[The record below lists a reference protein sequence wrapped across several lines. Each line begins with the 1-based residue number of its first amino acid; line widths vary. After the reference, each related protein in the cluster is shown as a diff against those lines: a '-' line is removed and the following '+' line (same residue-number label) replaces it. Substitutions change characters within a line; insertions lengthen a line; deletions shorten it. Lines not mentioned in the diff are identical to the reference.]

1 MNELIYSISKLFS
14 DFIGD
19 GVFIIPAYQRGYKWN
34 KSTVEQLLK
43 DIEAFNIQKDSD
55 KFYCLQNITL
65 VERVG
70 SNREYNVVDG
80 QQRLTTIAV
89 LLSCIGE
96 DNLVNGKIR
105 YDVRPQ
111 TESFIGSYML
121 SKEGREILKT
131 AAGKWDDFLKS
142 HESEDLDYQ
151 DIYYLFTAFGCVWK
165 WFASKT
171 ESEQNALR
179 RKILNNVKLIVNNVE
194 SSDEQKL
201 FGNLN
206 GGKVQLDGSD
216 LVRAMIITDVAM
228 ARFEEVEASVK
239 STVQLNE
246 SRVRIGIQIDSMMR
260 WWKNPLHASYF
271 KPITKQ
277 VKTNSDIQ
285 FDENAYPI
293 NGLYKLYSLICGG
306 DRKTI
311 GLDLFEKDI
320 IGHWD
325 RIQYLQ
331 RVLESWIED
340 REIYHLLLYVLLYYK
355 GDSNNSKDDIT
366 DRFVELFSEWQNNTR
381 IEFCKILRKKCNSI
395 LTALKPICTSKEA
408 KEDYQTYLAICKD
421 EDWYIDNDIIKLM
434 IALDII
440 DIVNSKTAGFLPI
453 EFFSAH
459 KEDKEHIFPQTPIGD
474 KIDKKKEVDR
484 TAILNNYIDLVNKHR
499 SDNKLPIFEL
509 APDEP
514 RWDDEEWLQSF
525 KDRINNAVLEAVPI
539 NSLGNVCLLSDNV
552 NRGYGNEF
560 YTEKRIAII
569 SKSRGGV
576 YIRPHVLD
584 AFDKEWLQTDVT
596 NAHLDE
602 MTSWTVKDIIS
613 RRMKIEEKIVG
624 FYGELKKDEQ

>member
-1 MNELIYSISKLFS
+1 MNELIYSISKLFT

-19 GVFIIPAYQRGYKWN
+19 GVFVIPAYQRGYKWN

-65 VERVG
+65 VERV
-70 SNREYNVVDG
+70 SENRIYNVVDG

-89 LLSCIGE
+89 LLSSIGE
-96 DNLVNGKIR
+96 DSLIKGKIK

-111 TESFIGSYML
+111 TERFIVSYLL
-121 SKEGREILKT
+121 SDKGRETLKT
-131 AAGKWDDFLKS
+131 VDGKWEDFLKS
-142 HESEDLDYQ
+142 HQDEDMDYQ
-151 DIYYLFTAFGCVWK
+151 DIYYLFAAFGCVWK
-165 WFASKT
+165 WFTAKT
-171 ESEQNALR
+171 ETEQDALR

-194 SSDEQKL
+194 SNDEQKL

-216 LVRAMIITDVAM
+216 LIRAMIITDVAM

-246 SRVRIGIQIDSMMR
+246 SRVRIGIQIDEMMR
-260 WWKNPLHASYF
+260 WWKNPLHANYF

-293 NGLYKLYSLICGG
+293 NGLYKLYSLTCNG

-320 IGHWD
+320 ISHWEK
-325 RIQYLQ
+325 IQYLQ
-331 RVLESWIED
+331 RVLESWIDD

-355 GDSNNSKDDIT
+355 GDSYSSKDDIT
-366 DRFVELFSEWQNNTR
+366 DRFVDLFREWQNNTR
-381 IEFCKILRKKCNSI
+381 AEFRKILRKKCNSI
-395 LTALKPICTSKEA
+395 LTALKPICTSQEI
-408 KEDYQTYLAICKD
+408 KEDAQKYLDVCRG

-440 DIVNSKTAGFLPI
+440 DIVNSETAGFLPI
-453 EFFSAH
+453 EYFSAH
-459 KEDKEHIFPQTPIGD
+459 NEDKEHIFPQTPIGD
-474 KIDKKKEVDR
+474 RIDKKKAVDR
-484 TAILNNYIDLVNKHR
+484 TSILNNYINLVNRHR
-499 SDNKLPIFEL
+499 SDNSLPLFEL
-509 APDEP
+509 TQDEP
-514 RWDDEEWLQSF
+514 RWDDEEWLQNF
-525 KDRINNAVLEAVPI
+525 KERINKAVLEAVPI

-584 AFDKEWLQTDVT
+584 AFDKEWLQSDVS

-602 MTSWTVKDIIS
+602 MTSWTVKDIVS
-613 RRMKIEEKIVG
+613 RRMKIEEKIIG
-624 FYGELKKDEQ
+624 FFGELKKDEQ

>member
-1 MNELIYSISKLFS
+1 MNELIYSISKLFT
-14 DFIGD
+14 DFVGD

-34 KSTVEQLLK
+34 KSTVKQLLK
-43 DIEAFNIQKDSD
+43 DIEAFNTQKDPD

-65 VERVG
+65 VDRDDE
-70 SNREYNVVDG
+70 NRMYNVVDG

-96 DNLVNGKIR
+96 DSLIKEKIS
-105 YDVRPQ
+105 YDVRRQ
-111 TESFIGSYML
+111 TENFINSYML
-121 SKEGREILKT
+121 SNKGRDILKT
-131 AAGKWDDFLKS
+131 ADGKWEDFLKS
-142 HESEDLDYQ
+142 HKDDDLDYQ
-151 DIYYLFTAFGCVWK
+151 DIYYLFTTFDCIWK
-165 WFASKT
+165 WFSAKT
-171 ESEQNALR
+171 EAEQDALR

-194 SSDEQKL
+194 STDEQKL

-206 GGKVQLDGSD
+206 RGKVQLDGSD

-246 SRVRIGIQIDSMMR
+246 SRVRIGIQIDAMMR
-260 WWKNPLHASYF
+260 WWKNPLHANYF

-285 FDENAYPI
+285 FDEIAYPI
-293 NGLYKLYSLICGG
+293 NGLYKLYSLIYGG

-320 IGHWD
+320 IKHWD
-325 RIQYLQ
+325 KIQYLQ

-355 GDSNNSKDDIT
+355 GESNNSKDDIT
-366 DRFVELFSEWQNNTR
+366 DRFVDLFIEWQNNTR
-381 IEFCKILRKKCNSI
+381 NEFRKILRKKCNSI
-395 LTALKPICTSKEA
+395 LMGLKPICTSNEI
-408 KEDYQTYLAICKD
+408 KEDYQKYLDICRR

-434 IALDII
+434 IALDMI
-440 DIVNSKTAGFLPI
+440 DIVNSKTAGYLPI
-453 EFFSAH
+453 EYFSAH
-459 KEDKEHIFPQTPIGD
+459 KEDKEHIFPQTPFGD
-474 KIDKKKEVDR
+474 RIEKKKDVDR
-484 TAILNNYIDLVNKHR
+484 TAILNNYIELVNKHR
-499 SDNKLPIFEL
+499 TDNNLPLFEL
-509 APDEP
+509 AQGEP
-514 RWDDEEWLQSF
+514 RWDDDEWIPQF
-525 KDRINNAVLEAVPI
+525 KEKINKAVLEAVPI
-539 NSLGNVCLLSDNV
+539 NSLGNICLLSDNV

-584 AFDKEWLQTDVT
+584 AFDKEWLQSDVS

-602 MTSWTVKDIIS
+602 MTSWTIKDIVS
-613 RRMKIEEKIVG
+613 RRIMIEKKIVDFFG
-624 FYGELKKDEQ
+624 DLKKDEQ